1 MNRKLSFALGL
12 AAALGAA
19 ALSGCFGDDDHA
31 GTVPEPTGTG
41 NLTNV
46 DFSAFVYKVYEEP
59 ANSTPINFD
68 TTVFVYDADN
78 DPNAFSGL
86 FM

>member
-1 MNRKLSFALGL
+1 MTRQRALYLGL
-12 AAALGAA
+12 AAAVTLV
-19 ALSGCFGDDDHA
+19 ALSACGDDGNH
-31 GTVPEPTGTG
+31 TVPVPPTSG
-41 NLTNV
+41 NSQDAN
-46 DFSAFVYKVYEEP
+46 FSAFAYQVYEEP

-78 DPNAFSGL
+78 DPAAFSGL